1 MNNAP
6 HLLAEDRPDFER
18 ILDEALRDGTILTA
32 QREPAGTSRTS
43 EPNETRDTRDT
54 RDTSAG
60 TGASGT
66 SGTTATRLTSEQL
79 RTKALLAA
87 GTIASGA
94 AVEYEHYTRLR
105 EHLRTPLEGPAAAP
119 AQESTPRSTG
129 PQTVRELAA
138 QLGSEN
144 GAGLL
149 PVLTVLAPILA
160 GAAAVVLLA
169 LGYLLRAAS
178 PALVLGRS
186 LVTAGWLT
194 LAVGIAAMVLGIIG
208 LILTALRDGAG
219 PPDDAD
225 PDLRAE
231 VADARRA
238 WQLALRERA
247 LLPYLRANLDSEPAL
262 APYTPAPR
270 PAPGEESG
278 QRQDPSASPEFSSPG
293 YTGASFSSPGF
304 SSPGVEGVTDPEGRT
319 PRPAEFSSPG
329 YSPPAFTSPDDV

>member
-18 ILDEALRDGTILTA
+18 LLDEALRDGTILA
-32 QREPAGTSRTS
+32 ALREREP
-43 EPNETRDTRDT
+43 
-54 RDTSAG
+54 G
-60 TGASGT
+60 TGAGSTGT
-66 SGTTATRLTSEQL
+66 GNTARLTSEQL

-87 GTIASGA
+87 SAIASGA

-105 EHLRTPLEGPAAAP
+105 DNLRTESGRPRPAP
-119 AQESTPRSTG
+119 VHESSPRSTG
-129 PQTVRELAA
+129 PRNIGELAA
-138 QLGSEN
+138 QLSSED
-144 GAGLL
+144 GAGLF

-160 GAAAVVLLA
+160 GAAGLVFLL
-169 LGYLLRAAS
+169 LGYVLSTAS
-178 PALVLGRS
+178 PELVLGRS
-186 LVTAGWLT
+186 LLTAGWLA
-194 LAVGIAAMVLGIIG
+194 LAIGTGAMVIGIVG
-208 LILTALRDGAG
+208 LVLTALRDGAG
-219 PPDDAD
+219 PPDDTD
-225 PDLRAE
+225 PELRAE

-238 WQLALRERA
+238 WQLALRDRA

-262 APYTPAPR
+262 PPFTPAPR
-270 PAPGEESG
+270 AAPAAESTGEH
-278 QRQDPSASPEFSSPG
+278 RDPPTPPDFSSPG

>member
-18 ILDEALRDGTILTA
+18 ILDEALRDGTTLTA
-32 QREPAGTSRTS
+32 QRDPAGQADPAR
-43 EPNETRDTRDT
+43 
-54 RDTSAG
+54 AG
-60 TGASGT
+60 
-66 SGTTATRLTSEQL
+66 TRLTGEQL

-87 GTIASGA
+87 SAIASGA

-105 EHLRTPLEGPAAAP
+105 ETLRTTVERPQPVP
-119 AQESTPRSTG
+119 VQESTPRTTG

-138 QLGSEN
+138 QLSSDD
-144 GAGLL
+144 GAGLF

-160 GAAAVVLLA
+160 GAAALVFLL
-169 LGYLLRAAS
+169 LGYALRAAD
-178 PALVLGRS
+178 PGLVLAGS
-186 LVTAGWLT
+186 VITAGWLA
-194 LAVGIAAMVLGIIG
+194 LAIGAAAMVIGIVG

-219 PPDDAD
+219 PPDDTD
-225 PDLRAE
+225 PDLRAA

-238 WQLALRERA
+238 WHLALRDRA
-247 LLPYLRANLDSEPAL
+247 VLPYLHANLHSEPAL
-262 APYTPAPR
+262 PAYTPQPR
-270 PAPGEESG
+270 PAPPEESTAATP
-278 QRQDPSASPEFSSPG
+278 RPDPPTAPEFSSPG
-293 YTGASFSSPGF
+293 YTGASYSSPGF

>member
-32 QREPAGTSRTS
+32 QHEA
-43 EPNETRDTRDT
+43 
-54 RDTSAG
+54 AA
-60 TGASGT
+60 TGAS
-66 SGTTATRLTSEQL
+66 RLTGEQL

-87 GTIASGA
+87 SAIASGA

-105 EHLRTPLEGPAAAP
+105 ETLRTAVEQPRPAP
-119 AQESTPRSTG
+119 VQESTPRTTG

-138 QLGSEN
+138 QLSSDD
-144 GAGLL
+144 GAGLF
-149 PVLTVLAPILA
+149 PVLTVLAPMLA
-160 GAAAVVLLA
+160 GAAALVFLL
-169 LGYLLRAAS
+169 LGYALRAAD
-178 PALVLGRS
+178 PGLVLAGS
-186 LVTAGWLT
+186 VITAGWLA
-194 LAVGIAAMVLGIIG
+194 LAIGAAAAVVGIIG

-238 WQLALRERA
+238 WHLALRDRA
-247 LLPYLRANLDSEPAL
+247 VLPYLHANLDSEPAL
-262 APYTPAPR
+262 PPYTPQPRTAPPEETAAPR
-270 PAPGEESG
+270 H
-278 QRQDPSASPEFSSPG
+278 DPPTAPEFSSPG
-293 YTGASFSSPGF
+293 YSGASYSSPGF
-304 SSPGVEGVTDPEGRT
+304 TSPGVEGVTDPEGRT